1 MVLKGCKGEVVP
13 QWGNCETLIPSCVH
27 QCPEASISVEFN
39 CDALYLFQHLLEK
52 EGAVSLVRKVANDID
67 WPTWMAGRGL
77 LDLPES
83 WFDSV
88 GEAAIRVEEFEDDD
102 KLIIRADVP
111 GVNPDEDIEITM
123 TDGMLRIMVQR
134 KKESKQE
141 GKRHYRSELQY
152 GSFVRTIALPA
163 GATDTDVKADYRD
176 GVLEVKIPLN
186 GAQAK
191 TKKVAI
197 NRH

>member
-1 MVLKGCKGEVVP
+1 M
-13 QWGNCETLIPSCVH
+13 
-27 QCPEASISVEFN
+27 
-39 CDALYLFQHLLEK
+39 
-52 EGAVSLVRKVANDID
+52 SLVRKVANDLD
-67 WPTWMAGRGL
+67 WPQWLAGRGFV
-77 LDLPES
+77 DFPET

-88 GEAAIRVEEFEDDD
+88 GEAAIRVEEFEEDD
-102 KLIIRADVP
+102 KLVVRADVP

-134 KKESKQE
+134 KKETKHE

-163 GATDTDVKADYRD
+163 GATDSDVKAKYED
-176 GVLEVKIPLN
+176 GVLEVKIPMN

-197 NRH
+197 SRH

>member
-1 MVLKGCKGEVVP
+1 M
-13 QWGNCETLIPSCVH
+13 
-27 QCPEASISVEFN
+27 
-39 CDALYLFQHLLEK
+39 
-52 EGAVSLVRKVANDID
+52 SLVRKVANDID
-67 WPTWMAGRGL
+67 WPQWLAGRGM
-77 LDLPES
+77 LDFPES
-83 WFDSV
+83 WFDSF
-88 GEAAIRVEEFEDDD
+88 GEAAIRVEEFEEED
-102 KLIIRADVP
+102 KLIVRADVP

-134 KKESKQE
+134 KRETKHEN
-141 GKRHYRSELQY
+141 KRHYRSELQY

-163 GATDTDVKADYRD
+163 GATDADVKASYTD

-197 NRH
+197 SRH